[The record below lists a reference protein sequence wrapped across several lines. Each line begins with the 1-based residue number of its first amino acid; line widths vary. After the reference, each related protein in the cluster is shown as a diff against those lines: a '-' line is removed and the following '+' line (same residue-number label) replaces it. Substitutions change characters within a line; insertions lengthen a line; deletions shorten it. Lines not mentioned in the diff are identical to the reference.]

1 MGLFNRKKK
10 DKEAKDLAQ
19 KAVQEMAELTAA
31 ESAEEQTA
39 KAADKSPEVDQ
50 PAKYIENKPKAS
62 EDSTETPEPVQ
73 KTGADSKEPDKQAEK
88 DDKETQPEKK
98 MGFFAKRRA
107 QKKARQEKAQA
118 GAQSQ
123 GQEKDSPAQ
132 PEPETPAKSD
142 QARQEPCEQA
152 KEASDQAGPSP
163 DQDKPVSEPL
173 AEQGET
179 EAVREKQK
187 PEPKARPAEKAD
199 PQPEEPPSEPEPEAE
214 PDEPEKAVSPGTQE
228 QAGEKRQEAPSE
240 PGKEQG
246 FFSRLSSRLGKT
258 RDKISG
264 SIDKITLGRKIDEEL
279 LDELEE
285 VLITADMGMP
295 TTMKLMDNL
304 RGKVRRSE
312 LTDVEALK
320 KALAKGIEGILSTP
334 EPAPERDNNP
344 HVILVIGV
352 NGVGKTTSIGK
363 LAHYFTKQGKK
374 VLLAAGDT
382 FRAAAAEQ
390 LEVWAERTGCPIVRQ
405 RHGADPSAVAY
416 DALEAALSRE
426 RDLVLIDTAGRL
438 HTKVN
443 LMDELRKIH
452 RVIQK
457 RLPGAP
463 HEVLLVLDAT
473 TGQNALSQA
482 KLFNQAVPLTGLV
495 LTKLDGTAKGG
506 IVVSISSE
514 MQTPVCFVGIGE
526 GIDDLR
532 PFEPADFAK
541 AIF

>member
-1 MGLFNRKKK
+1 
-10 DKEAKDLAQ
+10 
-19 KAVQEMAELTAA
+19 
-31 ESAEEQTA
+31 
-39 KAADKSPEVDQ
+39 
-50 PAKYIENKPKAS
+50 
-62 EDSTETPEPVQ
+62 
-73 KTGADSKEPDKQAEK
+73 
-88 DDKETQPEKK
+88 
-98 MGFFAKRRA
+98 MGFFARRRA
-107 QKKARQEKAQA
+107 RKKAKEQARGEFQGKDKDQADSENAGEKLEKTSEQPQAEEAPASQKDRQALKHPSPDKE
-118 GAQSQ
+118 
-123 GQEKDSPAQ
+123 QEKDSSMLLPAQ
-132 PEPETPAKSD
+132 DEKAPEPGPGPDAEAVSSRQALSCEPAPRAET
-142 QARQEPCEQA
+142 
-152 KEASDQAGPSP
+152 
-163 DQDKPVSEPL
+163 DKP
-173 AEQGET
+173 
-179 EAVREKQK
+179 EKK
-187 PEPKARPAEKAD
+187 TDSSA
-199 PQPEEPPSEPEPEAE
+199 
-214 PDEPEKAVSPGTQE
+214 QE
-228 QAGEKRQEAPSE
+228 QAEEKDSIELLEAE
-240 PGKEQG
+240 KKQG
-246 FFSRLSSRLGKT
+246 FLKRLSSRLGKT

-264 SIDKITLGRKIDEEL
+264 SIDKITLGRKIDDEL

-295 TTMKLMDNL
+295 TTLKLMDSL
-304 RGKVRRSE
+304 RGKVKRSE
-312 LTDVEALK
+312 LADVEALK
-320 KALAKGIEGILSTP
+320 NALAKGIEDVLAAP
-334 EPAPERDNNP
+334 VPAPERTNTP
-344 HVILVIGV
+344 HVILVVGV

-363 LAHYFTKQGKK
+363 LAHYFTSQGKK

-390 LEVWAERTGCPIVRQ
+390 LEVWAERADCPIVRQ
-405 RHGADPSAVAY
+405 KHGADPSAVAY
-416 DALEAALSRE
+416 DAIEAALSRG

-443 LMDELRKIH
+443 LMDELKKIH

-532 PFEPADFAK
+532 PFAPSDFAK